1 MNPWFENCFAK
12 DSFAWK
18 DSTLDRR
25 LKELKEKKLSE
36 APEPRNRWVDTRMYK
51 CTKQKQRC
59 SNAAFLMHRQRN
71 ADEKMHF

>member
-36 APEPRNRWVDTRMYK
+36 APEPRNRWVDYYRARHE
-51 CTKQKQRC
+51 CTVEMRKTEAEMQ
-59 SNAAFLMHRQRN
+59 
-71 ADEKMHF
+71 